1 MRKVAPLDKALAG
14 YEAWVTG
21 LRREETPHRA
31 NAAPVEWDEHHQMVE
46 LNPVVDWSFDHVVD
60 YAEQN
65 LVVVNPLLGQGYPS
79 IGCAPC
85 TRKVAPGEDPRAG
98 RWSGVGKTE
107 CGIHL

>member
-1 MRKVAPLDKALAG
+1 M
-14 YEAWVTG
+14 TG

-31 NAAPVEWDEHHQMVE
+31 NAAPVEWDEHHQMVTITAI
-46 LNPVVDWSFDHVVD
+46 VDWTFAHVVQ

-65 LVVVNPLLGQGYPS
+65 LVVVNPLLSQGYPS

-98 RWSGVGKTE
+98 RWAGAGKTE